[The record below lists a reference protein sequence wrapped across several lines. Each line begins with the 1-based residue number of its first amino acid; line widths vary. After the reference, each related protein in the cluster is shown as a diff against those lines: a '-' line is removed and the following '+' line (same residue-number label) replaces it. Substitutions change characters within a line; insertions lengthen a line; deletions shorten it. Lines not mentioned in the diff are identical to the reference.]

1 VAIAETS
8 LQPPDEVYGEYATA
22 NGFEESK
29 DGTDTPL
36 RETPPELEEEIAV
49 LDAAAADALTDTVG
63 S

>member
-1 VAIAETS
+1 MAETS

-29 DGTDTPL
+29 DGTEAPL
-36 RETPPELEEEIAV
+36 RETPPELEEEEMAV
-49 LDAAAADALTDTVG
+49 LDAAAADVLTDTVG